1 MSINETQ
8 RERIIHDYINAYNH
22 FDIEKMIANLNEAI
36 QFKNIANGVT
46 NMTLTGLDS
55 FKEQAENAKHL
66 FSKRTQAIRS
76 FKHRDDE
83 TEIDVAFHAILATDF
98 PNGLKQGD
106 ELNIQGRSIFRFAG
120 DSIIEL
126 TDIS

>member
-1 MSINETQ
+1 MNETQ
-8 RERIIHDYINAYNH
+8 REKTIQDYIDAYNH
-22 FDIEKMIANLNEAI
+22 FDIDKMIANLNEAI

-46 NMTLTGLDS
+46 NMTLTGLVS

-66 FSKRTQAIRS
+66 FSERTQTIRS

-83 TEIDVAFHAILATDF
+83 TEIDVAFHAILATDI
-98 PNGLKQGD
+98 PNGLKKGD
-106 ELNIQGRSIFRFAG
+106 ELSLQGRSIFRFAAN
-120 DSIIEL
+120 SIIEL